1 MSTIDLQS
9 IVDQIYNSF
18 KQDVLTAV
26 TNDLPAIVTVATGYV
41 ANEEKTLKDLAT
53 GALSGDLA
61 WDFVVRRLKEIETD
75 LIDSLISIEQIVAS
89 DIQTLVDNLI
99 TLFENLLKT
108 AVLSINPT
116 T

>member
-1 MSTIDLQS
+1 MSTINIQS

-18 KQDVLTAV
+18 KQDVITAIA
-26 TNDLPAIVTVATGYV
+26 NDAPAIISVATGYV

-53 GALSGDLA
+53 GALSGELA
-61 WDFVVRRLKEIETD
+61 WDFVVRRLNEIKTD

-89 DIQTLVDNLI
+89 DIQTLVNNLI
-99 TLFENLLKT
+99 ALFENLLKS
-108 AVLSINPT
+108 AVLTINPT